1 MIRFPNVHRGARG
14 AESGSFLSRL
24 FRARASTR
32 ARAGVAVENQT
43 LSAPGISGKNHRVL
57 GENQAALA
65 AACGIPIRSAR
76 FSVDR
81 GRFSSHGIPRRR
93 GKSRDFQLIGDD
105 LAATEFHV
113 KEENSVE

>member
-14 AESGSFLSRL
+14 TESGSFPSRL
-24 FRARASTR
+24 FRARAST
-32 ARAGVAVENQT
+32 RAGVAVENQT

-81 GRFSSHGIPRRR
+81 GRFSSREVPRRR

-105 LAATEFHV
+105 LAATGFHV